1 MTEIS
6 KHYSIRSSLL
16 SRKLLSK
23 LMKSMY
29 EHVHHHMTVTV
40 KSNASLASSLQNKSS
55 RSLVDDAIDDE
66 EGKEMAAAHYD
77 SRQNLEKV
85 GNEVAKSQMEVRV
98 VQSYVSLVISLG
110 SVNNTKF
117 YIPGETKEVEALR
130 KKAIMHGILAF
141 VQAII

>member
-1 MTEIS
+1 M
-6 KHYSIRSSLL
+6 
-16 SRKLLSK
+16 
-23 LMKSMY
+23 
-29 EHVHHHMTVTV
+29 
-40 KSNASLASSLQNKSS
+40 
-55 RSLVDDAIDDE
+55 
-66 EGKEMAAAHYD
+66 AAHYD